1 MGSTK
6 EKVEKKKEVPRQKP
20 GEKLARDTETNDQ
33 SGKKREVTE
42 KLKLKGA
49 KANCKWLK
57 SEEVVAI
64 FNNKAK
70 KGMRTMNRR
79 GSSRGLSFF
88 GE

>member
-6 EKVEKKKEVPRQKP
+6 EKVEKKKKSQDRNLGKSWQ
-20 GEKLARDTETNDQ
+20 RDTETNDQ

-57 SEEVVAI
+57 SEEVFI
-64 FNNKAK
+64 
-70 KGMRTMNRR
+70 
-79 GSSRGLSFF
+79 
-88 GE
+88 